1 MAVVRPLTPAT
12 DSDSPEQQEQEV
24 QTNAVHSVKPFP
36 IDPFSF
42 NISSWEEWAT
52 VLSPPPPPHSLSLPT
67 PPKINL
73 FCTHQL
79 IKLLIQAKEPL
90 PFTPYTGPI
99 TLDSPPS
106 IDVRGPINLFDLKP
120 LEPPA
125 PSNVPVEPSQPVNTP
140 QPTAEERIVGGIPAP
155 SVDDTAELEFD
166 WPSEEIKRACE
177 ELFPGNKE
185 WILPALNWIVP
196 EDKGTI

>member
-1 MAVVRPLTPAT
+1 MAAGRVVTPPSS
-12 DSDSPEQQEQEV
+12 SDSPEQQVSHPRQL
-24 QTNAVHSVKPFP
+24 VKPVP

-106 IDVRGPINLFDLKP
+106 IDVRG
-120 LEPPA
+120 
-125 PSNVPVEPSQPVNTP
+125 
-140 QPTAEERIVGGIPAP
+140 
-155 SVDDTAELEFD
+155 
-166 WPSEEIKRACE
+166 
-177 ELFPGNKE
+177 
-185 WILPALNWIVP
+185 
-196 EDKGTI
+196 